1 MADIDKALPNE
12 PRKEFEIPGEEEIQE
27 QVIEE
32 VSEQQDA
39 QGPVEVQENE
49 DGSVDISLDPE
60 AATPEGGD
68 EHYANLAEFLPDD
81 VLGSLGSDLNQK
93 YMDYSMSRKD
103 WEQAYTKGLDLLGF
117 KYDNRTEPFQGAS
130 GATHPVLAEA
140 VTQFQALAYK
150 ELLPADG
157 PVRTQIIGLQ
167 TPDKVQQAT
176 RVKDFMN
183 YQIMDQMKE
192 YEPEFDSM
200 LFHLPL
206 AGSTFK
212 KVYYDEVEGRAVSK
226 FVPADDLV
234 VPYTATSLDD
244 AEAVIHKVKIS
255 ENELRKQQIAGFYRD
270 IDLSAPQDKET
281 DVEKK
286 ERELEGV
293 SKTKNDDLY
302 TLLECHVNL
311 DIEGFEDVNPET
323 GEPSGIKLPYI
334 VTLEEGSREIL
345 SIKRNYEV
353 GDPNKNKVQYFVH
366 FKFLPGLG
374 FYGFGLI
381 HMIGGLSRT
390 ATAALRQLLDAGTLS
405 NLPAGFKM
413 RGIRIRDDAQ
423 SIQPGE
429 FRDVDA
435 PGGNLRDSFMML
447 PFKEPSQT
455 LLSLMG
461 VVVSAGQ
468 RFASIADLQ
477 VGDCNQQAAVGTTV
491 ALLERGSRTM
501 SAIHKRIYSALKNE
515 FKLMARVFKLY
526 LPQEYPYDVVG
537 GQRMIKQTDFDDRV
551 DILPVADPNIFSQT
565 QRISLAQTELQLA
578 SSNPQM
584 HNLYQAYRNMYEALG
599 VKNIDSV
606 LIKPMQPMPKDPAL
620 EHIDALAS
628 KQFQAFPGQDHRAHI
643 TSHLNFMAT
652 NIARNN
658 PMVMA
663 SLEKNIFEHISL
675 MAQEQ
680 VEIEFRDELIQI
692 QQMQAA
698 MQQNPMMAQQMQ
710 IQLKMLTEKI
720 EGRKAVL
727 IAEMMEEFMNEEKKI
742 TSQFDN
748 DPIAKLRS
756 RELDLRAME
765 NDRKEREGKERMDLD
780 KMKAMMNQSN
790 QDEKLDQNEELAK
803 LRADTSIEKTILSK
817 TIPNVDSMM
826 KNSAP
831 TMPKVKIFRGGNE

>member
-1 MADIDKALPNE
+1 MAIDKVNDLTKTTNVVDP
-12 PRKEFEIPGEEEIQE
+12 
-27 QVIEE
+27 
-32 VSEQQDA
+32 S
-39 QGPVEVQENE
+39 VEVAITEREANDPTDINIEMME
-49 DGSVDISLDPE
+49 DGGAEIDFDPE
-60 AATPEGGD
+60 SAQIESGLPFD
-68 EHYANLAEFLPDD
+68 ANLVDLLDD
-81 VLGSLGSDLNQK
+81 GVLTEIASDMQDSYEDFK
-93 YMDYSMSRKD
+93 SGRSD
-103 WEQAYTKGLDLLGF
+103 WEDTYTKGLDLLGF
-117 KYDNRTEPFQGAS
+117 KYENRSEPFQGAS

-150 ELLPADG
+150 ELLPAQG
-157 PVRTQIIGLQ
+157 PVRTQIIGAVNPESEKQ
-167 TPDKVQQAT
+167 SA

-183 YQIMDQMKE
+183 YQLMINMKE

-212 KVYYDEVEGRAVSK
+212 KVYFDEVEGRAVSK

-244 AEAVIHKVKIS
+244 AEAIIHKVKIS
-255 ENELRKQQIAGFYRD
+255 ENELRKQQVAGFYRD
-270 IDLSAPQDKET
+270 IELGDAVDKESE
-281 DVEKK
+281 VEKK

-293 SKTKNDDLY
+293 RKSQNDDLY

-311 DIEGFEDVNPET
+311 DLEGFEDEDPQT
-323 GEPSGIKLPYI
+323 GEPSGIKVPYI
-334 VTLEEGSREIL
+334 VTLAEGSREIL
-345 SIKRNYEV
+345 SIKRNYEI
-353 GDPNKNKVQYFVH
+353 GDVKKNKIQYFVH

-435 PGGNLRDSFMML
+435 PGGNLKDSFMML

-455 LLSLMG
+455 LLQLMG
-461 VVVSAGQ
+461 VVVGAGQ

-477 VGDCNQQAAVGTTV
+477 VGDGNQQAAVGTTV

-515 FKLMARVFKLY
+515 FRLMARVFKLY

-537 GQRMIKQTDFDDRV
+537 GQKMIKQSDFDDRV

-578 SSNPQM
+578 TSNPQM
-584 HNLYQAYRNMYEALG
+584 HNMYAAYRNMYEALG

-606 LIKPMQPMPKDPAL
+606 LIKPMQPTPKDPAL
-620 EHIDALAS
+620 EHIDALGG

-643 TSHLNFMAT
+643 TAHLNFMAT

-680 VEIEFRDELIQI
+680 IELEFRDELVQL
-692 QQMQAA
+692 QQMQQMA
-698 MQQNPMMAQQMQ
+698 QQNPQIGQQAMMMQQ
-710 IQLKMLTEKI
+710 KI
-720 EGRKAVL
+720 EARKAQL

-765 NDRKEREGKERMDLD
+765 NDRKAKDADERFNLD
-780 KMKAMMNQSN
+780 KMRTMMNQQN
-790 QDEKLDQNEELAK
+790 QENKLQQNEELAN
-803 LRADTSIEKTILSK
+803 LRADTSIEKTVLSK
-817 TIPNVDSMM
+817 TLPNAKDMMPNVE
-826 KNSAP
+826 
-831 TMPKVKIFRGGNE
+831 IFRKG

>member
-12 PRKEFEIPGEEEIQE
+12 VRKEFEIPGQEEIQE
-27 QVIEE
+27 QVAEE
-32 VSEQQDA
+32 VQEQQESP
-39 QGPVEVQENE
+39 GPVEVQENE
-49 DGSVDISLDPE
+49 DGSVDIDLDPQ
-60 AATPEGGD
+60 AASPEGGD

-81 VLGSLGSDLNQK
+81 ALARLGSDLNGK
-93 YMDYSMSRKD
+93 YMEYVSSRKD
-103 WEQAYTKGLDLLGF
+103 WEKSYTQGLDLLGF
-117 KYDNRTEPFQGAS
+117 KYDNRSEPFSGAS

-140 VTQFQALAYK
+140 VTQFQSLAYK

-157 PVRTQIIGLQ
+157 PVRTQVMGLS
-167 TPDKVQQAT
+167 TPEKTQQAT

-183 YQIMDQMKE
+183 YQIMEQMKE

-206 AGSTFK
+206 SGSTFK
-212 KVYYDEVEGRAVSK
+212 KVYYDEVEQRAVSK
-226 FVPADDLV
+226 FVPADDLI

-244 AEAVIHKVKIS
+244 AEAIIHRVKVS
-255 ENELRKQQIAGFYRD
+255 ENDLRKQQVAGFYRD
-270 IDLSAPQDKET
+270 IELAKPGADKES
-281 DVEKK
+281 DVAKK

-293 SKTKNDDLY
+293 SKTSNEDIY
-302 TLLECHVNL
+302 TLLECHVDL
-311 DIEGFEDVNPET
+311 DLEGFEDENLET
-323 GEPSGIKLPYI
+323 GEPSGIKVPYI

-345 SIKRNYEV
+345 SIKRNYEI
-353 GDPNKNKVQYFVH
+353 GDPNKNKIQYFVH

-390 ATAALRQLLDAGTLS
+390 ATSALRQLLDAGTLS

-455 LLSLMG
+455 LLALMG
-461 VVVSAGQ
+461 VVVQAGQ

-477 VGDCNQQAAVGTTV
+477 VGEGNQQAAVGTTV

-515 FKLMARVFKLY
+515 FRILARVFKLY

-537 GQRMIKQTDFDDRV
+537 GQRMIKQSDFDDRV

-578 SSNPQM
+578 QSNPQM

-620 EHIDALAS
+620 EHIDALGG
-628 KQFQAFPGQDHRAHI
+628 KPFQAFPGQDHRSHI
-643 TSHLNFMAT
+643 TAHLNFMAT
-652 NIARNN
+652 NMARNN

-680 VEIEFRDELIQI
+680 VELEFRDEMQQL
-692 QQMQAA
+692 QQMQMQA
-698 MQQNPMMAQQMQ
+698 QQNPAMAQQIQMQ
-710 IQLKMLTEKI
+710 IMQMTQKVEA
-720 EGRKAVL
+720 RKAQLV
-727 IAEMMEEFMNEEKKI
+727 ADMMEEFMKEEQKI

-756 RELDLRAME
+756 RELDLRAQE
-765 NDRKEREGKERMDLD
+765 NARKEKESNERMDLD
-780 KMKAMMNQSN
+780 KMKAMMNQQN
-790 QDEKLDQNEELAK
+790 QDEKLKQNEELAK
-803 LRADTSIEKTILSK
+803 LRADTSIEKTVLSK
-817 TIPNVDSMM
+817 TLPSSDSMM
-826 KNSAP
+826 PNVAIMRK
-831 TMPKVKIFRGGNE
+831 G

>member
-12 PRKEFEIPGEEEIQE
+12 VRKEFELPSGEEVQE

-32 VSEQQDA
+32 TEA
-39 QGPVEVQENE
+39 QEESLGPVDIQENE
-49 DGSVDISLDPE
+49 DGSVDINLDPA

-68 EHYANLAEFLPDD
+68 EHYANLADFLPDD
-81 VLGSLGSDLNQK
+81 VLGRLGSDLNSK
-93 YMDYSMSRKD
+93 YMDYTSSRKE
-103 WEQAYTKGLDLLGF
+103 WERTYIQGLDLLGF
-117 KYDNRTEPFQGAS
+117 KYNQRTEPFQGAS
-130 GATHPVLAEA
+130 GVTHPVLAEA

-150 ELLPADG
+150 ELLPSDG
-157 PVRTQIIGLQ
+157 PVRTQVIGLS
-167 TPDKVQQAT
+167 TPEKTQQAQ

-183 YQIMDQMKE
+183 YEIMEKMKE
-192 YEPEFDSM
+192 YEPEFDQM
-200 LFHLPL
+200 LFNLPL
-206 AGSTFK
+206 AGSAFK
-212 KVYYDEVEGRAVSK
+212 KVYYDDMEQRAVSK
-226 FVPADDLV
+226 FVPADDLI

-244 AEAVIHKVKIS
+244 AEAIIHRVKVS
-255 ENELRKQQIAGFYRD
+255 ENDLRKQQVAGFYRD
-270 IDLSAPQDKET
+270 IDLAKPDSKES
-281 DVEKK
+281 DIEKK
-286 ERELEGV
+286 ERELEGT
-293 SKTKNDDLY
+293 SKTKDEDVY
-302 TLLECHVNL
+302 TLLECHVDL
-311 DIEGFEDVNPET
+311 DLEGFEDADPET
-323 GEPSGIKLPYI
+323 GEPSGIKIPYI

-353 GDPNKNKVQYFVH
+353 GDPLKKKIQYFVH

-390 ATAALRQLLDAGTLS
+390 ATSALRQLLDAGTLS
-405 NLPAGFKM
+405 NLPAGFKQ

-461 VVVSAGQ
+461 VVVNAGQ

-477 VGDCNQQAAVGTTV
+477 VGDGNQQAAVGTTV

-515 FKLMARVFKLY
+515 FRIMARVFKLY

-537 GQRMIKQTDFDDRV
+537 GQRMIKQQDFDDRV

-578 SSNPQM
+578 QSNPQM

-620 EHIDALAS
+620 EHIDALGG
-628 KQFQAFPGQDHRAHI
+628 KQFQAFPGQDHRSHI

-652 NIARNN
+652 NMARNN

-663 SLEKNIFEHISL
+663 SLEKNVFEHISL

-680 VEIEFRDELIQI
+680 VELEYRDEMQQL
-692 QQMQAA
+692 QQMQMQA
-698 MQQNPMMAQQMQ
+698 QQNPAMAQQIQMQ
-710 IQLKMLTEKI
+710 IMQMTQKI
-720 EGRKAVL
+720 EARKAQL
-727 IAEMMEEFMNEEKKI
+727 IADMMEEFMKEEQKI

-756 RELDLRAME
+756 RELDLRAQE
-765 NDRKEREGKERMDLD
+765 NARKEKEANERMDLD
-780 KMKAMMNQSN
+780 KMKAMMNQQN
-790 QDEKLDQNEELAK
+790 QDEKLKQNEELAK
-803 LRADTSIEKTILSK
+803 LRADTSIEKTVLSK
-817 TIPNVDSMM
+817 TLPSSDSMM
-826 KNSAP
+826 PNIAIMRK
-831 TMPKVKIFRGGNE
+831 G